1 MSTDSRVPCPQ
12 DCRACMK
19 RIVPVPYRVS
29 VTRHQ
34 SGHPGISLEFET
46 INWRCPKCGE
56 RGLIPTYEDQNAVS
70 I

>member
-1 MSTDSRVPCPQ
+1 MSTENRAPCPQ

-19 RIVPVPYRVS
+19 RIVPVSYRVS

-34 SGHPGISLEFET
+34 SGHPGIALEFDT
-46 INWRCPKCGE
+46 IDWRCPKCGE
-56 RGLIPTYEDQNAVS
+56 RGLIPTYEDQNAAS